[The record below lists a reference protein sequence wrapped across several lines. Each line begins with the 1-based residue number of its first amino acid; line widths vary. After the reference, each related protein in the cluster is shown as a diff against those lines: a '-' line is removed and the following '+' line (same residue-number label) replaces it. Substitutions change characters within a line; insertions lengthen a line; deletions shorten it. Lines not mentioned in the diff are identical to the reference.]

1 LPRFFLTAVA
11 TLLKF
16 VLCLDP
22 LTPIHSCAFFGLMNF
37 LHRGG
42 AFRALGYPDF
52 FWFWSSYFVSNVGSW
67 MQSVAQGWLLYE
79 LTSSPF
85 YLGLFS
91 SLRMVLLLC
100 FFVLGGL
107 MSDRIDRR
115 KVMLG
120 IQIISALSA
129 LGLAVLVT
137 LRLIHVWHI
146 FVLGAITSTTW
157 AFEQPVRQALL
168 PQLVR
173 RDDLVN
179 ALALNAVTWN
189 GAGLLGPSLVGF
201 SVGWIGVDGCFYL
214 NAVSYVAVIAALLRI
229 HIPEQNFDTT
239 QITVLQSLLDGIG
252 YVRRHQ
258 VIATLLIVSAIFNV
272 FGRSYITLMPV
283 FAKEVLALGAA
294 GLGYLAAGPGLGTII
309 GSLTLATVGRIE
321 AKSGRIFGI
330 LVGFSIALFSFA
342 ASRHVQ
348 LSFALLVIVGALSTA
363 FETLLQTSIQLM
375 VEESFRGRV
384 LGFYGL
390 TGGGLRELGGMQAG
404 FVAEWTGAPM
414 AIEMGTVVLILI
426 GAMFLGT
433 AARRKV
439 AAPT

>member
-1 LPRFFLTAVA
+1 MIL
-11 TLLKF
+11 
-16 VLCLDP
+16 
-22 LTPIHSCAFFGLMNF
+22 IGSCAFFVVMKL
-37 LHRGG
+37 LRHGG
-42 AFRALGYPDF
+42 AFRALSYPDY

-79 LTSSPF
+79 LTLSPF

-129 LGLAVLVT
+129 LGMAILVT
-137 LRLIHVWHI
+137 FKAIQVWHI
-146 FVLGAITSTTW
+146 FVLGAMTSTTW

-168 PQLVR
+168 PQLVKR
-173 RDDLVN
+173 EDLVN

-189 GAGLLGPSLVGF
+189 GAGLLGPSLVGL
-201 SVGWIGVDGCFYL
+201 SVGWIGIDGCFYI
-214 NAVSYVAVIAALLRI
+214 NVISYLAVIAALLRI
-229 HIPEQNFDTT
+229 HIPPQDLDRNRTT
-239 QITVLQSLLDGIG
+239 VIQSLLDGIG
-252 YVRRHQ
+252 YVRRHHA
-258 VIATLLIVSAIFNV
+258 ITTLLVVSAIFNI

-283 FAKEVLALGAA
+283 FAKEVLLLGAA
-294 GLGYLAAGPGLGTII
+294 GLGYLAAAPGLGTII
-309 GSLTLATVGRIE
+309 GSLCLAASGRVE
-321 AKSGRIFGI
+321 ARSGRIFTI
-330 LVGFSIALFSFA
+330 LVGFSIALFAFA
-342 ASRHVQ
+342 VSRHIQ
-348 LSFALLVIVGALSTA
+348 LSFALLVMVGALSTF

-404 FVAEWTGAPM
+404 FLAEWTGAPM
-414 AIEMGTVVLILI
+414 AIEMGTVVLILS
-426 GAMFLGT
+426 GATFLAT
-433 AARRKV
+433 AARRK
-439 AAPT
+439 APVPISG